1 MKYRITYY
9 DPERW
14 ISEDMVQL
22 AKTKKEALKLAKEML
37 YVYPPLYHS
46 CFIRIEK
53 VELVELIDLNKGE
66 M

>member
-1 MKYRITYY
+1 
-9 DPERW
+9 
-14 ISEDMVQL
+14 MVQL